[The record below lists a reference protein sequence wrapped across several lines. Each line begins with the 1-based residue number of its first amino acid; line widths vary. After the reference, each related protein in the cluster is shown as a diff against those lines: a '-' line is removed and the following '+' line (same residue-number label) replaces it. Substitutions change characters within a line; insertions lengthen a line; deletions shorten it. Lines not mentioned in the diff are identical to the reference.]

1 MKLVT
6 FQIKETGAQT
16 IGAYTEDGYVDLVAI
31 TGGELPNNMVEFL
44 NGGEANMERARKA
57 LAEKDVKSCSG
68 NCLYQEEQ
76 VVQKAPVRP
85 GKLIHTS
92 CNFDAHLSELTEWQ
106 APEWKE
112 HGWGDFHFEHPTG
125 FLEAPSC
132 IVANNEGI
140 RIPRFTQ
147 QLDHEIEVGIVIGK
161 TAKCVT
167 PEEALD
173 YVAGLTIFNDVSARD
188 IQARE
193 HANKVILMGKSF
205 DGSCPLGPWLVTLD
219 EIEDVNNLAMELKVN
234 GNTHQKSNTSET
246 HYNIQ
251 QLVSWWSEM
260 TLEPGDVIS
269 TGSPPGV
276 ISGQEN
282 PEWLKPGDVVDCY
295 VEKLGHLVTPIIE

>member
-6 FQIKETGAQT
+6 FKINESGKQT
-16 IGAYTEDGYVDLVAI
+16 VGAYTDAGYVDLNAQS
-31 TGGELPNNMVEFL
+31 GGALPADMIELL
-44 NGGEANMERARKA
+44 NGGDAA
-57 LAEKDVKSCSG
+57 LAKAAEVLAGATAENTYSED
-68 NCLYQEEQ
+68 QITQ
-76 VVQKAPVRP
+76 MAPVPRP
-85 GKLIHTS
+85 GKIIHTS

-106 APEWKE
+106 APEWQE

-125 FLEAPSC
+125 FLEASSC
-132 IVANNEGI
+132 VVANGEGI
-140 RIPRFTQ
+140 RIPRFTK

-205 DGSCPLGPWLVTLD
+205 DGSCPFGPWLVTKD
-219 EIEDVNNLAMELKVN
+219 EIGDVNDLDMELTVN
-234 GNTHQKSNTSET
+234 GNTHQKSNMSQT
-246 HYNIQ
+246 HYNVQ

-260 TLEPGDVIS
+260 TLEPGDIIT

-282 PEWLKPGDVVDCY
+282 PEWLKPGDVIDCY
-295 VEKLGHLVTPIIE
+295 VEKLGNLVTPIVE